1 MLGTVPLICGWSALT
16 QGVKS
21 ATVALVLKGPS
32 WIKTWVGLNCN
43 HKHPYRKGGR
53 GRFDAEEG
61 NMIREA
67 RYCPTDFEDGRRGH
81 EPGNVRNEALEARK
95 GKETVTTL
103 EFPEGGWPW

>member
-1 MLGTVPLICGWSALT
+1 MPQLPWYYRDHPGLRPGSVLTAITSILIG
-16 QGVKS
+16 
-21 ATVALVLKGPS
+21 
-32 WIKTWVGLNCN
+32 
-43 HKHPYRKGGR
+43 RGR

-95 GKETVTTL
+95 GKETVPTL
-103 EFPEGGWPW
+103 EFPEGGWPR